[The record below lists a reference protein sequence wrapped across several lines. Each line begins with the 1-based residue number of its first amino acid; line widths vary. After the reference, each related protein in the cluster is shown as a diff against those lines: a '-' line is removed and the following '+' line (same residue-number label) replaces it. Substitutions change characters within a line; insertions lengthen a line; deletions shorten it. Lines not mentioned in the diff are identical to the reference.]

1 MAYHKK
7 RGLSGGSGPAVLP
20 AHTPIP
26 EAEPEQELR
35 IPNSELEQGLQT
47 FKDRTYVQ
55 VLDMT
60 PAGWEKEGLYVQIK
74 RETTRSL
81 PMFVKHK
88 TLACFAYMIHRTGGT
103 MLKRV
108 RKGGVHMRRGEDEDD
123 DEWIKAS
130 NHINQEEG
138 YEKVTIP
145 AGERASKKRGGGAT
159 TVHREVVPGMNMF
172 KNKDGIEPMF
182 VKHKTLACFAYMI
195 HRTGGTML
203 KRVRKGGVHMRRGE
217 DEDDD
222 EWIKASNHI
231 NQEEGYEKV
240 TIPAG
245 ERASKKRG
253 GGATTVHR
261 EVVPG
266 MNMFKNKDGI
276 EEPLVPTMGHHKCVD
291 HHNKNRADSRFH
303 NLVSC
308 TNGYNQHN
316 RGTSRPVTLRFT
328 DGEEIEFM
336 SRAHASAWTGLR
348 DPTLAAAVENKT
360 VRTWMSAVVYRGKY
374 QDLTPLSKCHQGR
387 KFTVSYTNVSV
398 SNVSV

>member
-1 MAYHKK
+1 MAPYYLSGSSQSSLSTSHGNQTSSYEPSLSYDHEESSAKENVETNTEDQMAHFSSSQIA
-7 RGLSGGSGPAVLP
+7 REHSRRTERELSGGSGPAVP
-20 AHTPIP
+20 PIP
-26 EAEPEQELR
+26 EAKPEQELR

-47 FKDRTYVQ
+47 FKDRTYEQ

-60 PAGWEKEGLYVQIK
+60 PEGWEKEGLYVQIK

-81 PMFVKHK
+81 
-88 TLACFAYMIHRTGGT
+88 
-103 MLKRV
+103 
-108 RKGGVHMRRGEDEDD
+108 
-123 DEWIKAS
+123 
-130 NHINQEEG
+130 
-138 YEKVTIP
+138 
-145 AGERASKKRGGGAT
+145 
-159 TVHREVVPGMNMF
+159 
-172 KNKDGIEPMF
+172 PMF

-360 VRTWMSAVVYRGKY
+360 VRTWKSAVVYRGKY

-398 SNVSV
+398 

>member
-1 MAYHKK
+1 MLPGLLTLRRRSTRAKPVDYCLPGSSQSSLSSSQGNQTSSDEPSSQASLLPSLPSLSSGHEERSAKENVETNTEELASLYSPAKLRRASDMAYDK
-7 RGLSGGSGPAVLP
+7 RGLSGGSGPAVPP

-26 EAEPEQELR
+26 EAEPEEELR
-35 IPNSELEQGLQT
+35 ISNSELEQGLRK
-47 FKDRTYVQ
+47 FKDHTYEQ

-60 PAGWEKEGLYVQIK
+60 PDGWEKEGRYVQIK
-74 RETTRSL
+74 RETTRKL

-103 MLKRV
+103 LLKRV
-108 RKGGVHMRRGEDEDD
+108 RKGGVYTVSRGGDKED

-130 NHINQEEG
+130 NHIN
-138 YEKVTIP
+138 
-145 AGERASKKRGGGAT
+145 
-159 TVHREVVPGMNMF
+159 
-172 KNKDGIEPMF
+172 
-182 VKHKTLACFAYMI
+182 
-195 HRTGGTML
+195 
-203 KRVRKGGVHMRRGE
+203 
-217 DEDDD
+217 
-222 EWIKASNHI
+222 
-231 NQEEGYEKV
+231 EEGYEKV

-328 DGEEIEFM
+328 DCEEIEFM

-360 VRTWMSAVVYRGKY
+360 VRTWKSAVVYRGKY

-398 SNVSV
+398 